1 MKTIGRK
8 IVGLL
13 QVFLEVIYPPLSV
26 CPICDQEFMEE
37 YPRLLICKACLR
49 RLPLIFPPTCRFCGR
64 PLKNTETIG
73 TCLECRKDA
82 KYHTYGSA
90 VAVYDGFM
98 KEILRSAKFDYRPDL
113 ATAVGGLLA
122 LKVESD
128 PKYDRIEAVIPVPLH
143 PRKIA
148 LRGYNQA
155 LLMARPVA
163 ESLRRPLLTDTLV
176 RTRPTESQSRLGRR
190 ARRENVSGAFALTDC
205 SAVAGK
211 RLLLIDDIC
220 TTGSTLSECAR
231 VLLLSGAREVE
242 VLTAAVGVL
251 AEELQIR

>member
-1 MKTIGRK
+1 MKTIRRQ
-8 IVGLL
+8 IADLL

-26 CPICDQEFMEE
+26 CPICDQEFTEE

-49 RLPLIFPPTCRFCGR
+49 RIPLIFPPTCRFCGR
-64 PLKNTETIG
+64 PLKNTKAMDS
-73 TCLECRKDA
+73 CLECRKNA

-113 ATAVGGLLA
+113 ATAVGSLLA
-122 LKVESD
+122 IKTESD
-128 PKYDRIEAVIPVPLH
+128 PRYDRVEAVIPVPLH

-163 ESLRRPLLTDTLV
+163 ESLRRPLLTEILV
-176 RTRPTESQSRLGRR
+176 RIRPTESQSHLGRR
-190 ARRENVSGAFALTDC
+190 ARKQNVASAFALTDC
-205 SAVAGK
+205 SVVAGK
-211 RLLLIDDIC
+211 RLLLIDDIY